1 VAFGNNGTHLA
12 HSFTREKTAIAEGEG
27 MNNSQDPAQLFGYDV
42 NDASGNKIGKVDNVW
57 VDDATNE
64 LEFVGVKTG
73 WLMGK
78 THVIPVANAQVS
90 DGSIQV
96 PFDQDQIKNAPSFSG
111 DEELSPD
118 QEDEIYNYYGE
129 GRSTQESPSGL
140 AADEGT
146 GFTSGTTGNYGT
158 SNADDTG
165 YASGDTDYASDN
177 TGDNE
182 TLTLHEEE
190 LEVGKR
196 QVETGRV
203 RLRKVVHT
211 EHQEVPVELRREEV
225 QIERV
230 PASGGTD
237 DGSAF
242 QEQEIDVPVSREEA
256 VVGTQARATEQV
268 RLNKTVSTDTENVGG
283 DVRREEVET
292 DDSGTDFTGQSANST
307 SDVNTT
313 RDSSY

>member
-1 VAFGNNGTHLA
+1 
-12 HSFTREKTAIAEGEG
+12 

-42 NDASGNKIGKVDNVW
+42 TDASGNKIGKVDNVW

-78 THVIPVANAQVS
+78 THVIPVANAQIS
-90 DGSIQV
+90 NGSIQV
-96 PFDQDQIKNAPSFSG
+96 PFDEDQIKNAPSFSG
-111 DEELSPD
+111 DDELSPE
-118 QEDEIYNYYGE
+118 QEDEIYSYYGE
-129 GRSTQESPSGL
+129 GRSTAESPSGL
-140 AADEGT
+140 PASEGT
-146 GFTSGTTGNYGT
+146 GFTSDTANNTSGNYAT
-158 SNADDTG
+158 SNAAGSDFG
-165 YASGDTDYASDN
+165 SRGSNTDES
-177 TGDNE
+177 
-182 TLTLHEEE
+182 LTLHEEE

-196 QVETGRV
+196 QVETGQV

-230 PASGGTD
+230 PASGNV
-237 DGSAF
+237 DGGNAF
-242 QEQEIDVPVSREEA
+242 QEQEINVPVTREEA
-256 VVGTQARATEQV
+256 VVGTQTRATEQV

-292 DDSGTDFTGQSANST
+292 DDSGNTFTGRNDRST
-307 SDVNTT
+307 ADTYENDSTTT
-313 RDSSY
+313 RDRNY